1 MIRAANQSW
10 EEFAKHSRH
19 THLGGGRRV
28 VGPKRE
34 RKKKKVLTK
43 RQVIVLV
50 VQQKFQFKTYHK
62 EFLGQ
67 KSVKVLNGD
76 NVQVDGKSVKG
87 TVLSFEDSIFS
98 TWVEAKK
105 QSEPGSALGRW
116 HLEGR
121 GQNQSQLRRVEGGE
135 FKIDL
140 ETFWIASKLNQGVRP
155 LAAACQRAERQAW
168 TR

>member
-19 THLGGGRRV
+19 THLGGGRGV

-76 NVQVDGKSVKG
+76 NVQVDRKSVK
-87 TVLSFEDSIFS
+87 
-98 TWVEAKK
+98 
-105 QSEPGSALGRW
+105 
-116 HLEGR
+116 
-121 GQNQSQLRRVEGGE
+121 
-135 FKIDL
+135 
-140 ETFWIASKLNQGVRP
+140 
-155 LAAACQRAERQAW
+155 
-168 TR
+168 